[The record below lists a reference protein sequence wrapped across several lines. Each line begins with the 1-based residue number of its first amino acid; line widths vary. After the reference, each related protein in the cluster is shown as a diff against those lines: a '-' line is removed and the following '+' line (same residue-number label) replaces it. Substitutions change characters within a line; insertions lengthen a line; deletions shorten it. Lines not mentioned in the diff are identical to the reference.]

1 MLANNAILFSENI
14 QMRLTKYEMNH
25 CIGKCFDCPLKKN
38 VLQTRMY
45 DFGVPSTLGRLCCTF
60 TLSHYY
66 VKCSIRNWNDDVIFY
81 VTFFFFLHL
90 EFVPPLATLHALFIL
105 FATKW
110 YCPLQW
116 RPSQVSLW
124 YVECLLPLAS
134 LVYVSSQTS
143 EALCAFT
150 LLFFYD
156 YVYLLIFTSHSRCT
170 FMFFFFSGSTWTY
183 LCVRF
188 GCFQKL
194 ISLHDVIV
202 GISLTFCFVSPQYQS
217 LRLKLKNKRSGVC
230 VCLREGHTY
239 AHLFPVLFWDR
250 VHCAKHV

>member
-1 MLANNAILFSENI
+1 
-14 QMRLTKYEMNH
+14 MNH

-38 VLQTRMY
+38 VLQTLMY

-81 VTFFFFLHL
+81 VTFFFFLHF

-170 FMFFFFSGSTWTY
+170 FMFFFFWFYMDLS
-183 LCVRF
+183 LC
-188 GCFQKL
+188 
-194 ISLHDVIV
+194 SLWMLSKVDIFAWCYCWH
-202 GISLTFCFVSPQYQS
+202 LTDILFCFPPIPKFTTKV
-217 LRLKLKNKRSGVC
+217 K
-230 VCLREGHTY
+230 E
-239 AHLFPVLFWDR
+239 
-250 VHCAKHV
+250 

>member
-1 MLANNAILFSENI
+1 MFFKLAC
-14 QMRLTKYEMNH
+14 T
-25 CIGKCFDCPLKKN
+25 
-38 VLQTRMY
+38 
-45 DFGVPSTLGRLCCTF
+45 TLGFLRLWGGF
-60 TLSHYY
+60 VVLSLYPTIT
-66 VKCSIRNWNDDVIFY
+66 SNAAY
-81 VTFFFFLHL
+81 VTETMTSSSTSPFFFFLHF

-170 FMFFFFSGSTWTY
+170 FMFVCFSGSTWTY

>member
-1 MLANNAILFSENI
+1 MKWITVLENASTALWKKMFFKLAC
-14 QMRLTKYEMNH
+14 T
-25 CIGKCFDCPLKKN
+25 
-38 VLQTRMY
+38 
-45 DFGVPSTLGRLCCTF
+45 TLGFLRLWGGF
-60 TLSHYY
+60 VVLSLYPTIT
-66 VKCSIRNWNDDVIFY
+66 SNAAY
-81 VTFFFFLHL
+81 VTETMTSSSTSHFFLHL